1 MKEYDETL
9 AIKRMNKAVGADY
22 ADDEVL
28 NVIDMIWDYYE
39 QNGMLDPSLGDDDA
53 STELAD
59 IVEYVTRMVKKDRR
73 SQIQPEHIEGL
84 VAAELAY
91 EAELADFD

>member
-59 IVEYVTRMVKKDRR
+59 IVEYVTRMVN
-73 SQIQPEHIEGL
+73 IEGL